1 MNSKKN
7 LILLGMMGVGK
18 TKIGKFIAK
27 NLNRKFYDID
37 NIIEKKNNM
46 KIFEIFKIKGESFF
60 RKEEELVTLEYLKK
74 SNSIISL
81 GGGAFLNEKI
91 RNMIL
96 LNSISFWIVIKTE
109 TIKNRLKNNKKRP
122 LINKYGV
129 ENIDKLIN
137 KRKKFYSLANFK
149 INCDMLTLNQI
160 SNKIIKLL

>member
-27 NLNRKFYDID
+27 KLNRKFYDID

-46 KIFEIFKIKGESFF
+46 KIFDIFKLKGESFF
-60 RKEEELVTLEYLKK
+60 RREEELVALEYLKK
-74 SNSIISL
+74 DNCIISL
-81 GGGAFLNEKI
+81 GGGTFLNEKV

-96 LNSISFWIVIKTE
+96 LNSVSFWIVIKNE
-109 TIKNRLKNNKKRP
+109 TIKNRLKNSKKRP
-122 LINKYGV
+122 LVNMHGIDG
-129 ENIDKLIN
+129 IDKLIN
-137 KRKKFYSLANFK
+137 DRKKFYSLANFK

>member
-27 NLNRKFYDID
+27 KLNRKFYDID

-46 KIFEIFKIKGESFF
+46 KIFDIFKLKGESFF
-60 RKEEELVTLEYLKK
+60 RREEELVALEYLKK
-74 SNSIISL
+74 DNCIISL
-81 GGGAFLNEKI
+81 GGGTFLNEKV

-96 LNSISFWIVIKTE
+96 LNSVSFWIVIKNE
-109 TIKNRLKNNKKRP
+109 TIKNRLKNSKKRP
-122 LINKYGV
+122 LINMHGIDG
-129 ENIDKLIN
+129 IDKLIN
-137 KRKKFYSLANFK
+137 DRKKFYSLANFK

>member
-46 KIFEIFKIKGESFF
+46 KIFEIFEIKGESFF

-74 SNSIISL
+74 NNSIISL